1 MHVDGTPA
9 DEAETSRSF
18 TPVSA
23 SAGLLFDA
31 TDALRLGLTLSSAA
45 RAPGQTELYARG
57 PHEATAT
64 FETGNPEFDVE
75 RANSLE
81 ATLRYRGRKL
91 CIRSCRVEV
100 GIQ

>member
-1 MHVDGTPA
+1 MMSPA
-9 DEAETSRSF
+9 SRSF

-31 TDALRLGLTLSSAA
+31 TDALRLGFTLSSAA

-64 FETGNPEFDVE
+64 FETGNAELRRRAREFARSDTAV
-75 RANSLE
+75 R
-81 ATLRYRGRKL
+81 RGKCR
-91 CIRSCRVEV
+91 IRGCRVEIGV
-100 GIQ
+100 Q